1 MCWECDNKAGLDT
14 YLNLVRGKIHDH
26 GWYVQGVE
34 GDGVHPPWAYT
45 VGLTEHKRPELVVTG
60 MPLDAAA
67 DLLNAE
73 AAYQVM
79 FDDPVAGQQLRL
91 RDGPL
96 VQGVPLTEPSAH
108 LRMATALYGPAVSA
122 VQLVHA
128 DPQGHWPWEP
138 AYSGVPGGQPVL
150 GSVHRKTKPGIR

>member
-1 MCWECDNKAGLDT
+1 MCWQCDNKGGSAA
-14 YLNLVRGKIHDH
+14 YLELVRGKIHDY

-45 VGLTEHKRPELVVTG
+45 VGLTEHSRPELVLTG
-60 MPLDAAA
+60 MPLDRAA

-73 AAYQVM
+73 AAYQIF
-79 FDDPVAGQQLRL
+79 FDDPVAGQKFRL

-96 VQGVPLTEPSAH
+96 VEAVPVAEPTAH
-108 LRMATALYGPAVSA
+108 LNMAKALYGGAVSA

-128 DPQGHWPWEP
+128 DKRGHWPWEP
-138 AYSGVPGGQPVL
+138 GYRGVRGGQPVL
-150 GSVHRKTKPGIR
+150 GPHS